1 MYNRG
6 MEAGDR
12 RPAAGTH
19 RAVTCTAAVGGRAQ
33 RAAHT
38 NKQKTPQPGYQP
50 SRRGGGWKNTVEL
63 RGTRRQRARRGGWS
77 GEGVGRRTASSGRGP
92 GGGSGS
98 PRGDKAHNSRHRRDV
113 ELGGQPP
120 PSCCHAEW
128 RSCARPHAGRWWQL
142 SAGESPVTA
151 PEGGARLGAKA
162 RS

>member
-50 SRRGGGWKNTVEL
+50 SRRGGGMEKYGRTPRNAKTES
-63 RGTRRQRARRGGWS
+63 TTGGM
-77 GEGVGRRTASSGRGP
+77 GR
-92 GGGSGS
+92 
-98 PRGDKAHNSRHRRDV
+98 
-113 ELGGQPP
+113 
-120 PSCCHAEW
+120 
-128 RSCARPHAGRWWQL
+128 
-142 SAGESPVTA
+142 
-151 PEGGARLGAKA
+151 
-162 RS
+162 